1 MTIDGSILAFTGIV
15 AILTILPGAD
25 MALVAKVTL
34 LDGRRSAFFTSLGIC
49 AGLPVHATASALGL
63 SLILA
68 TSAEAFT
75 VVKFAGATY
84 LAYLGIRTIRDSLRP
99 TSEVVVDAGR
109 TRSARAAFVQGWLT
123 NVLNPKVALSTSRS
137 CHSSYRRA
145 TTSSPNPCCS
155 LGSTRC
161 SGSPGFRS
169 TRTGSTVWARSSV
182 ERDAGSSASRVRH
195 SSDSGSASPW
205 SDGERVARYGP
216 WALPGLA
223 SCRCGS
229 SGPSWLERSP
239 SL

>member
-123 NVLNPKVALSTSRS
+123 NVLNPKVALFYLTFL
-137 CHSSYRRA
+137 
-145 TTSSPNPCCS
+145 PQFI
-155 LGSTRC
+155 
-161 SGSPGFRS
+161 SPGDNVLAKS
-169 TRTGSTVWARSSV
+169 LLLAGIHAVLGLVWLPLYAYGIDRLGALIRGAR
-182 ERDAGSSASRVRH
+182 R
-195 SSDSGSASPW
+195 
-205 SDGERVARYGP
+205 
-216 WALPGLA
+216 
-223 SCRCGS
+223 
-229 SGPSWLERSP
+229 WLERLSGAA
-239 SL
+239 LIGLGVRLALERR

>member
-1 MTIDGSILAFTGIV
+1 MTIAGSILAFTGIV
-15 AILTILPGAD
+15 AILTVLPGAD

-123 NVLNPKVALSTSRS
+123 NVLNPKVALFYLTFL
-137 CHSSYRRA
+137 
-145 TTSSPNPCCS
+145 PQFI
-155 LGSTRC
+155 
-161 SGSPGFRS
+161 SPGDNVLAKS
-169 TRTGSTVWARSSV
+169 LLLAGIHAVLGLVWLPLYAYGIDRLGALIRGAR
-182 ERDAGSSASRVRH
+182 R
-195 SSDSGSASPW
+195 
-205 SDGERVARYGP
+205 
-216 WALPGLA
+216 
-223 SCRCGS
+223 
-229 SGPSWLERSP
+229 WLERLSGAA
-239 SL
+239 LIGLGVRLALERR